1 MKKKCCWKLKGD
13 SCFVVAGNLAKSCP
27 VVSGKAEII
36 SDETGYIAKKISK
49 QHFED
54 VPWFLLSFLVKC
66 KRKEVN

>member
-1 MKKKCCWKLKGD
+1 MKKKCCWKLKGV

-27 VVSGKAEII
+27 VVMGKAEIV

-54 VPWFLLSFLVKC
+54 VP
-66 KRKEVN
+66 